1 MSIFKTQPHQ
11 QYAFQL
17 FPPSTQPVTAQPIIN
32 GSYRQRK
39 GLHIIGSCCLI
50 SRRRLRTR
58 LSSFS
63 YRQHQSPASTCC
75 LLLRYS
81 WLCSS
86 RGCFLA
92 FLVTRDKSV
101 CRGTPGRVRVGW
113 MEVGGKGSTHG
124 CPGKWLYPCIGRMLY
139 DGVMHVPGDS
149 LAAQSSP
156 RCPCCHSANYKR
168 SHGCRQRAQLW
179 VAEMEPRIKF
189 SWGKMGLAQ
198 QGQLSLP
205 ATAAPKR
212 PWKAGSAR
220 PRRVRALIP
229 CSKPGDQ

>member
-1 MSIFKTQPHQ
+1 MLSSEPCSSSRPRETLSAALSCFLLFFIKKKKKTEGGKKKKKKPRSKPFMSIFKTQPHQ

-92 FLVTRDKSV
+92 FLVTRDKSA
-101 CRGTPGRVRVGW
+101 CQSPPGRARVGW

-124 CPGKWLYPCIGRMLY
+124 CPGRWLYPCIGRMLY

-156 RCPCCHSANYKR
+156 RCPCCH
-168 SHGCRQRAQLW
+168 
-179 VAEMEPRIKF
+179 
-189 SWGKMGLAQ
+189 
-198 QGQLSLP
+198 
-205 ATAAPKR
+205 
-212 PWKAGSAR
+212 
-220 PRRVRALIP
+220 
-229 CSKPGDQ
+229 